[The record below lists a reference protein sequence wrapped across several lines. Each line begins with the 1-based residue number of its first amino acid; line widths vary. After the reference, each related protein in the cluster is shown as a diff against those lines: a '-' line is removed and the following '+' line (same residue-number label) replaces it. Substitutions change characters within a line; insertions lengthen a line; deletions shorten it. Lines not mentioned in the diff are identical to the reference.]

1 MMMKALRVLLMGAVT
16 LLLLASCNSETHKY
30 NYTFKGEGKQWA
42 AEYVQKAS
50 TTLTERKNERPQYS
64 SSNERIFQLKYKG
77 KQTDLGD
84 IKELKYSYKGT
95 TGEGSSTIE
104 GPVHFA
110 DLKSGSV
117 SNGSIEQE
125 DAVIQVEV
133 EWDGQK
139 EQFELKVPKK

>member
-1 MMMKALRVLLMGAVT
+1 MMMKALRVLLIGAVI
-16 LLLLASCNSETHKY
+16 LLLLVSCNSKTYKY
-30 NYTFKGEGKQWA
+30 NYTFNGEGEQWA

-50 TTLTERKNERPQYS
+50 TTLTDKKGVRPEYS
-64 SSNERIFQLKYKG
+64 SSNERTFQLKYKG

-95 TGEGSSTIE
+95 TGGGSSTIE
-104 GPVHFA
+104 GPVHFG
-110 DLKSGSV
+110 DLKSRSV

-139 EQFELKVPKK
+139 EQFELQVPKK